1 MKLTILTTSDT
12 HGFLAPTNY
21 VKPHANQPFG
31 LEKAATILKREQE
44 KSEYHLTLDDGDFL
58 EGSPLA
64 YYQAEV
70 EKAVAP
76 TAINAAFNSIEYD
89 FGTVG
94 NHEFNYGQ
102 EYLKNAIAGSQ
113 RQFVSANILNADGT
127 PAFGDPYA
135 IKTFGDLKVAV
146 LGLTTQS
153 VDAWENQASIH
164 NLKFIS
170 ALEAAQKYVPEM
182 REKADVVVVLYH
194 GGFERDLSDGKPNDK
209 IDGENEA
216 YAIMQQ
222 VPGIDVMAT
231 GHQHRALA
239 GKLFGIPYVQP
250 GHRGSY
256 VGRIQLDLERVNGRY
271 QVQKSHQKLI
281 KTGDAK
287 PDATT
292 ADSFTATEANVEKWL
307 ALPLA
312 HIDGSMTYDDP
323 FQVRLHGSAFVNFI
337 QKVQMETMGC
347 DVSATALFSNEA
359 RGFENPITMRNI
371 ITNYVYPNTLSLLE
385 ITGADLKAA
394 LEKTAEYFTIK
405 NDQIIVDPKYH
416 HPKIRDYNYDMYAG
430 IDYTIKVSN
439 PIGKRVIN
447 PTYHGKPVTNKMK
460 LKIVLNTYRAVGGG
474 HYPMY
479 SEDKV
484 IRYDTI
490 TMSNLI
496 AKYLQKHPEVK
507 ADHTRNFK
515 VIK

>member
-12 HGFLAPTNY
+12 HGYLAPTNY
-21 VKPHANQPFG
+21 VKPNANMPFG
-31 LEKAATILKREQE
+31 LEKAATVIKKEQE
-44 KSEYHLTLDDGDFL
+44 KAENTLILDDGDFL

-70 EKAVAP
+70 ENSKAP
-76 TAINAAFNSIEYD
+76 TAINDAFSTIDYD

-102 EYLKNAIAGSQ
+102 DYLKQAIKQSK
-113 RQFVSANILNADGT
+113 RQFVSANILDQDGN
-127 PAFGDPYA
+127 PALAKPYA
-135 IKTFGDLKVAV
+135 IKQFGDLKVGV

-153 VDAWENQASIH
+153 VDAWENKASVK
-164 NLKFIS
+164 NLNFIS
-170 ALEAAQKYVPEM
+170 ALDAAKKYVPQM
-182 REKADVVVVLYH
+182 RKEADIVVVLYH
-194 GGFERDLSDGKPNDK
+194 GGFERDLKTGHPNDK

-216 YAIMQQ
+216 YEILKE

-231 GHQHRALA
+231 GHQHRVLA
-239 GKLFGIPYVQP
+239 GKLFGVPYVQP
-250 GHRGSY
+250 GHRGNY
-256 VGRIQLDLERVNGRY
+256 VGRIQLNIEKENGKY
-271 QVQKSHQKLI
+271 KVVKSNQKII
-281 KTGDAK
+281 KTGEERPNPETKEIIA
-287 PDATT
+287 P
-292 ADSFTATEANVEKWL
+292 TEKNVEKWL
-307 ALPLA
+307 SEPLA
-312 HIDGSMTYDDP
+312 HIDGSMHYDDP
-323 FQVRLHGSAFVNFI
+323 FQVRTHGNAFVNFI

-347 DVSATALFSNEA
+347 DLSATALFSNES

-371 ITNYVYPNTLSLLE
+371 ITNYVYPNTLALLE

-405 NDQIIVDPKYH
+405 NNKIIVDPKYH

-430 IDYTIKVSN
+430 VDYTIKVSN
-439 PIGKRVIN
+439 PIGKRIIN

-460 LKIVLNTYRAVGGG
+460 LKIVLNAYRAVGGG

-479 SEDKV
+479 NEDKV
-484 IRYDTI
+484 IKYNTI

-496 AKYLQKHPEVK
+496 AAYLKHHPEIK
-507 ADHTRNFK
+507 ADQTHNFK